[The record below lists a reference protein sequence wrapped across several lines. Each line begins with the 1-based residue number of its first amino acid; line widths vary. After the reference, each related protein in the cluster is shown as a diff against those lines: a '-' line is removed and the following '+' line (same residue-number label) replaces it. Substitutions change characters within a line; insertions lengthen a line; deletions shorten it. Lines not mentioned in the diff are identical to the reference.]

1 VVKKVQL
8 SEKDFNILDAL
19 DRQEISTQRQLA
31 ENTGIS
37 LGQVNYVLRS
47 LLEKGLVKIGNF
59 KRSPHKIGY
68 AYLLTPKGIEEK
80 SRLTAKFVMKRLK
93 EYNNLRDRLIERL
106 SALESNDI
114 LRIIFVGP
122 ASMNDFVATIV
133 KEKNLK
139 LKLTGNGRTLDELT
153 AWDPDSFDRVILFDG
168 NMKHA
173 RKAADAAN
181 IPRNKLISLW

>member
-1 VVKKVQL
+1 MQL
-8 SEKDFNILDAL
+8 SEKEYNILDAL

-59 KRSPHKIGY
+59 KRNPHKIGY
-68 AYLLTPKGIEEK
+68 AYLLTPKGIEAK
-80 SRLTAKFVMKRLK
+80 SRVTAKFVMRRLR
-93 EYNNLRDRLIERL
+93 EYHSLRESLVERL
-106 SALESNDI
+106 TAIESNKQS
-114 LRIIFVGP
+114 RIIFVGP
-122 ASMNDFVATIV
+122 AMVKDFI
-133 KEKNLK
+133 KSIIREKNLK
-139 LKLTGNGRTLDELT
+139 LKLNGHVSKSVDLT
-153 AWDPDSFDRVILFDG
+153 ACDPDSFDRVILFDG
-168 NMKHA
+168 NMKDA